1 MEEIKNT
8 TIGDIQYEGAC
19 AENIGAAIERIV
31 NKYDFD
37 KTKIKSMSIYI
48 NLNFILNIKFILLL
62 KSRSL

>member
-8 TIGDIQYEGAC
+8 EIDGVIFEGAC

-37 KTKIKSMSIYI
+37 KLKIKGIERI
-48 NLNFILNIKFILLL
+48 FCN
-62 KSRSL
+62 

>member
-8 TIGDIQYEGAC
+8 EIDGVIFEGAC

-37 KTKIKSMSIYI
+37 KFKIKG
-48 NLNFILNIKFILLL
+48 IKEFFCN
-62 KSRSL
+62 